1 MLNANDSQS
10 SSDSTEPEVV
20 VMGDSF
26 HGLTGREQPTP
37 QTTSTEA
44 QTISQEDPEEYSV
57 KRSRSEM
64 TYNSAVD
71 PSGVRY
77 GSGSGSTNSTL
88 PRGLQNLGNTCFMNS
103 ALQCLC
109 RSPMIRDYFVK
120 NGGGDGGVSIALEGF
135 SAKFAHLMREVNT
148 NSVLAF
154 APWSFKQAI
163 SERDARFGG
172 YEQQD
177 AQELAIVLL
186 DAIHEDQKRS
196 ERVKTGVPNE
206 VDSRSEMFDEVLKG
220 DVILG
225 KGSLDDSKL
234 GEWER
239 YLEREDTIVSRNF
252 HGLFKSVIKCG
263 ACGKESIA
271 YDPFASLSL
280 SISSPPKET
289 FKVFRTSGDALVQ
302 GVTKTS
308 EDWLFKD
315 GIYYEP
321 LPNSAFYSFYA
332 ECDRFAAD
340 AFIDLGNGEFMNVC
354 KVSKPLL
361 LPTSTPLEFL
371 RARLGAVY
379 PDVELGWSEELVVVL
394 RENKFVFGE
403 DLMKKLS
410 PDGDAL
416 DDIKEFFETLFKES
430 SAEEEFEHQQGTS
443 LGECLDAFE
452 KAESLAPNTWYCPN
466 CKSRPDSASK
476 QMSLHVLPSLLLI
489 QLKRF
494 EFNSWGGSRKLTR
507 PVTYPGILEIG
518 NQSFELYGVVEH
530 FGGLFSGHYTARVK
544 CEGDKWYNFDDSYVS
559 PVSGAVN
566 SRNAYLLFYSR
577 STSESHQ

>member
-10 SSDSTEPEVV
+10 DSTEPETILID
-20 VMGDSF
+20 DS
-26 HGLTGREQPTP
+26 LREMINGEEATLGTAPT
-37 QTTSTEA
+37 TTASEA
-44 QTISQEDPEEYSV
+44 EVISQEDPESYPV

-64 TYNSAVD
+64 TNDPFTD
-71 PSGVRY
+71 PSSV
-77 GSGSGSTNSTL
+77 NNNKSTL

-109 RSPMIRDYFVK
+109 RSPIIREYFVN
-120 NGGGDGGVSIALEGF
+120 NGDVIFEGF
-135 SAKFAHLMREVNT
+135 SAKFAHLMRELNT
-148 NSVLAF
+148 NSMLAF

-163 SERDARFGG
+163 SEKDPRFGG

-196 ERVKTGVPNE
+196 EKAKT
-206 VDSRSEMFDEVLKG
+206 DEIKES
-220 DVILG
+220 
-225 KGSLDDSKL
+225 GSTNVTLDDISKKSTAPESNIRDEPTL
-234 GEWER
+234 DEWER

-263 ACGKESIA
+263 ACKKESVA
-271 YDPFASLSL
+271 FDPFASLSL

-289 FKVFRTSGDALVQ
+289 FKVFRISGDVLVQ

-308 EDWLFKD
+308 DDWLLKD
-315 GIYYEP
+315 GLYYEP
-321 LPNSAFYSFYA
+321 LLESDFYSFYA
-332 ECDRFAAD
+332 ECGRLAAD
-340 AFIDLGNGEFMNVC
+340 TPIELDNGEVVNVC
-354 KVSKPLL
+354 KVSKPFL
-361 LPTSTPLEFL
+361 LPTSTSLEFL
-371 RARLGAVY
+371 RSRLGTVY
-379 PDVELGWSEELVVVL
+379 PDVELGWSQELIL
-394 RENKFVFGE
+394 HENKFIFRE

-416 DDIKEFFETLFKES
+416 DDIKEFFETLFKETLVR
-430 SAEEEFEHQQGTS
+430 EEFEHQQNTS
-443 LGECLDAFE
+443 LAECLSAFE
-452 KAESLAPNTWYCPN
+452 RAEPLAPNTWYCPN
-466 CKSRPDSASK
+466 CKTKPDSASK
-476 QMSLHVLPSLLLI
+476 QMNLHVLPSLLLI

-507 PVTYPGILEIG
+507 LVTYPETLEMN

-544 CEGDKWYNFDDSYVS
+544 WDGKWYNLDDSYVS

-577 STSESHQ
+577 STNNQ